1 MAKQSAIFALTFVAL
16 FALAFLFLARVDVLP
31 ESKDPVSAGLQE
43 QVVRTSSAQIA
54 EEPVRIVAPAI
65 GMDNTVLN
73 PASTDIE
80 VLDAALLKGA
90 VRSPASAL
98 LGAEGTVLIFGHSSY
113 LPIVRNQ
120 NYKVFNNIKKLK
132 AGDTVSV
139 WSATAEYRYTVMSVT
154 TDTADADQILW
165 VPLPAEG
172 THLMLVTCD
181 SFGKKSN
188 RFIVTAD
195 FQGAYRL

>member
-1 MAKQSAIFALTFVAL
+1 MAKQSVAFALTFVAL
-16 FALAFLFLARVDVLP
+16 FALAFVFLAAVDALP
-31 ESKDPVSAGLQE
+31 EPLSQSQSNINT
-43 QVVRTSSAQIA
+43 RTSDVQVPALPI
-54 EEPVRIVAPAI
+54 RIVAPAI
-65 GMDNTVLN
+65 GMDNNVLN
-73 PASTDIE
+73 PVSTDID

-90 VRSPASAL
+90 VRSPVSAL
-98 LGAEGTVLIFGHSSY
+98 LGAEGTTLIFGHSSY
-113 LPIVRNQ
+113 LPIVHNQ

-139 WSATAEYRYTVMSVT
+139 MSATAEYRYTVVSVT

-165 VPLPAEG
+165 VPLPEG
-172 THLMLVTCD
+172 GKHLMLVTCD

-195 FQGAYRL
+195 FQGSYSL